1 MDRQSSRGR
10 RDEGRA
16 RSLTPS
22 ARRRDEPK
30 EFLMRW
36 THGTPGESRHRRGG
50 VAAPALAAVMAALIP
65 LAAGGAGPALAST
78 PVPGAPA
85 CPVFPSDNVWNA
97 DITS

>member
-36 THGTPGESRHRRGG
+36 IHGAPGWGRLRRGR

-65 LAAGGAGPALAST
+65 WAGGGAGPALAST
-78 PVPGAPA
+78 PVLGAAA
-85 CPVFPSDNVWNA
+85 CPVFPADNVRSA
-97 DITS
+97 DI